1 MTDGE
6 RTDGVLNMATK
17 TRALPTMDS
26 NIKGAL
32 RMQFAKTTVSKPLLE
47 LDSVL
52 LE

>member
-6 RTDGVLNMATK
+6 RVDGVLNMATN
-17 TRALPTMDS
+17 TRALPMMDS

-32 RMQFAKTTVSKPLLE
+32 RMQFAITAVWKPLLG
-47 LDSVL
+47 LASVL

>member
-6 RTDGVLNMATK
+6 RIDGVLNMATN
-17 TRALPTMDS
+17 TRALPMMDS

-32 RMQFAKTTVSKPLLE
+32 RIQFAVTTVSKPLLG
-47 LDSVL
+47 LASLL

>member
-6 RTDGVLNMATK
+6 RIDGVLIMATNK
-17 TRALPTMDS
+17 RALPMIDS

-32 RMQFAKTTVSKPLLE
+32 RMQFARTTVSKPLLE
-47 LDSVL
+47 LASAL